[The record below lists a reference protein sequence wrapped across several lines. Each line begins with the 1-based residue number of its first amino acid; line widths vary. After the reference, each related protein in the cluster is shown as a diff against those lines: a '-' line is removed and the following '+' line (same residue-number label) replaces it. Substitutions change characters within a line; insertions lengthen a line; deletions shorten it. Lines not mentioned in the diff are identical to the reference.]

1 LARQQDVF
9 LLTALGSSGQKD
21 DERIPVM
28 AEINPV
34 AWPKV
39 EAQRGDPRTFWLHH
53 GRVSISEPDNR
64 LIDTHS
70 NAFIEILAPS

>member
-21 DERIPVM
+21 DERIPIM

-39 EAQRGDPRTFWLHH
+39 EAQRETLELSGLT
-53 GRVSISEPDNR
+53 PDV
-64 LIDTHS
+64 
-70 NAFIEILAPS
+70 FPSPSRIIA